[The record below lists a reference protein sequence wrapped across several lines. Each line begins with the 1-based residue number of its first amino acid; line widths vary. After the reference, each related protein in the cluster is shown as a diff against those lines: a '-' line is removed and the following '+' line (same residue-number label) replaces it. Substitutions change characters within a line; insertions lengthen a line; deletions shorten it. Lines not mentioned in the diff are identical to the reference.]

1 MNDDGDAA
9 RERAASRKDT
19 TMDLGLTGQRA
30 LITGGASGLGAE
42 LARVLVAEGAKVCI
56 NYRSREAEAE
66 GLIAELGAE
75 NCVAVKADLA
85 VRAEVDALFEGAVAG
100 LGGLDILVNNA
111 GVWLDCAIGGITDEQ
126 WDLSMEVNLRAPMW
140 LSQHFINH
148 CLAAG
153 RKGRILN
160 VTSQAAF
167 RGSSTGHVP
176 YAIGKAGL
184 VAMTRSLVREMG
196 PNGIT
201 INCLA
206 IGTMESPMIAQALAE
221 RRELYEKRIPVG
233 YIASPHDVATVAAF
247 LVSQRS
253 TYMSGATVDVSG
265 GQLRH

>member
-1 MNDDGDAA
+1 
-9 RERAASRKDT
+9 
-19 TMDLGLTGQRA
+19 MDLGLNGKRA

-42 LARVLVAEGAKVCI
+42 LARTLVGEGARVCI
-56 NYRSREAEAE
+56 NYRSRTDEANA
-66 GLIAELGAE
+66 LIAELGAE
-75 NCVAVKADLA
+75 NCIAVKADLA
-85 VRAEVDALFEGAVAG
+85 VRSDVDELFEGAIAG

-111 GVWLDCAIGGITDEQ
+111 GLWLDCAIGGITDDQ
-126 WDLSMEVNLRAPMW
+126 WDRSMEVNLRAPMW
-140 LSQHFINH
+140 LTQHFINH

-167 RGSSTGHVP
+167 SGSSTGHVP

-201 INCLA
+201 INALA
-206 IGTMESPMIAQALAE
+206 IGTMESPMIAKALDEKRAY
-221 RRELYEKRIPVG
+221 YESRIPVG
-233 YIASPHDVATVAAF
+233 YIATPHDVATVATF
-247 LVSQRS
+247 LVSERS

>member
-1 MNDDGDAA
+1 
-9 RERAASRKDT
+9 
-19 TMDLGLTGQRA
+19 MDLGLTGKRV

-56 NYRSREAEAE
+56 NYRSRKAEAE
-66 GLIAELGAE
+66 GLIEELEAE

-85 VRAEVDALFEGAVAG
+85 IRADVDALFSGAVAG

-111 GVWLDCAIGGITDEQ
+111 GLWLTCEIGGITDEQ

-148 CLAAG
+148 CLAAENKG
-153 RKGRILN
+153 REGQNGQTGSQGRNGQKGRILN

-167 RGSSTGHVP
+167 LGSSTGHVP
-176 YAIGKAGL
+176 YAVGKAGL

-196 PNGIT
+196 SNGIT

-206 IGTMESPMIAQALAE
+206 IGTMESPMIAQALE
-221 RRELYEKRIPVG
+221 QNRELYESRIPVG
-233 YIASPHDVATVAAF
+233 YLATPHDVATVAAF
-247 LVSQRS
+247 LVSERS